1 MKSLAIFCGASMGNN
16 PAHRQLAVDTAELV
30 AERGMTLVYGG
41 GNVGLMGVI
50 ADAAMAKGGKVIG
63 VIPHF
68 LHRKEVAHQGLTQIH
83 YVETMHERKALMADL
98 SDGFLALPGGFGT
111 LDEFCEI
118 LTWSQLG
125 LHNKPIGILNA
136 YGYFNSLLAFFDQS
150 VTHGF
155 LTARLRGLVL
165 EGSTPEEIID
175 LLAQRESLVSE

>member
-1 MKSLAIFCGASMGNN
+1 VKSLAIFCGASMGNN
-16 PAHRQLAVDTAELV
+16 PAHRQIAVQTAELV

-63 VIPHF
+63 VIPNF

-125 LHNKPIGILNA
+125 LHKKPIGILNA
-136 YGYFNSLLAFFDQS
+136 HGYFDSLLAFFDQS
-150 VTHGF
+150 MVDGF
-155 LTARLRGLVL
+155 LAARLRQLVL

-175 LLAQRESLVSE
+175 LLSQRERAESE